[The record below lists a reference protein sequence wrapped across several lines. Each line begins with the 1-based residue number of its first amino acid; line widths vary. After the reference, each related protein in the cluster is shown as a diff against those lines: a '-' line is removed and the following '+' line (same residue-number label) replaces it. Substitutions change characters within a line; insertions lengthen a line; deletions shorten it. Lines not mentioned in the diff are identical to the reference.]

1 MRREPKKVYIIF
13 CDKREGVS
21 DLYGV
26 YSDKEAAKKLVD
38 KLNASVGYGEDES
51 YTLEERVVGYRLESR
66 EMDSKEDYDLLE
78 IGE

>member
-13 CDKREGVS
+13 CDKREGFS
-21 DLYGV
+21 DVYGI

-38 KLNASVGYGEDES
+38 KLNASVGYDDDG
-51 YTLEERVVGYRLESR
+51 YTLEERAVGFHLDSR

-78 IGE
+78 LGE